1 MLLLRFPH
9 QFDRKKMSIGLS
21 SLELKF
27 TLKTLIQNPG
37 QITRPSIN
45 LKVVLKRKSIL
56 LITINESLSSFDLRF
71 ALKNFVCKIHNCGQ
85 ITQPNIDLKV
95 VLKRKLAKDFKKV
108 GSICCNL
115 SYKSQLMKV

>member
-45 LKVVLKRKSIL
+45 LKVVLKRK
-56 LITINESLSSFDLRF
+56 
-71 ALKNFVCKIHNCGQ
+71 
-85 ITQPNIDLKV
+85 
-95 VLKRKLAKDFKKV
+95 LAKDFKKV
-108 GSICCNL
+108 GPICGNPWLISFLEPPSNL
-115 SYKSQLMKV
+115 C